1 MFTSSRECPS
11 RRRGSLKK
19 NCRAAGKTSF
29 FFFFFFF
36 FFFSLSLPGIFV
48 RSPLPRLVLVEAEV
62 ARTGA
67 LLDASETSK
76 NLAVSSAFIATLF
89 RRPRA
94 ARAST
99 RVRAYTDSPRPASSF
114 PVCVPFVFVVVQFNC
129 VFLRVL
135 KLQPR
140 RRLGAYPSR
149 RGVVS
154 ERRVIPASEAAA
166 GSRPTPAARA
176 RRTAPAPPAAAAAA
190 ATSRSDPRSPST
202 AAAYSS
208 PPVPTPTRSDSR
220 RRRRR

>member
-1 MFTSSRECPS
+1 MCREISRASMFTSSRECPS

-19 NCRAAGKTSF
+19 NCRAARKTS
-29 FFFFFFF
+29 FFFFF

-176 RRTAPAPPAAAAAA
+176 RRTAPTARAWPSAPP
-190 ATSRSDPRSPST
+190 PRSRAGSS
-202 AAAYSS
+202 AARRTTSC
-208 PPVPTPTRSDSR
+208 R
-220 RRRRR
+220 RRP

>member
-1 MFTSSRECPS
+1 MCREISRASMFTSSRECPS

-166 GSRPTPAARA
+166 GSRPTPAA
-176 RRTAPAPPAAAAAA
+176 AAA

-208 PPVPTPTRSDSR
+208 PPAPTPTRSDSR